1 MDARAPLPLP
11 LLGLLLLAS
20 GVANSLPP
28 ACNTLYKTSWVQ
40 YGGKRSLSCPTCR
53 PDSRCYWGAF
63 NNRCELQEDL
73 HYDSSAYWAT
83 INSNADAKRFYCC
96 SNQSTYL
103 PQQCFAVYMCAHRIS
118 VASDPVV
125 YVGYE
130 STITV
135 VLTGYPIPV
144 HYSGFCT
151 PESVT
156 LSVPVRAVPPDEANV
171 TFSYAITASST
182 SRATCS
188 MYYQSSIDH
197 CTDLLVSIGEQFTFT
212 DRVLFCSFVDI
223 NPAIYQA
230 SDDDPSTS
238 LSTIAVSHVHQ
249 TVESPSPHNTFTS
262 DHTVMWS
269 SSPHSQ
275 LSWETSLPLTS
286 VLVNGHAVTTMAG
299 LSSAVVL
306 AAILLLALIMVCIK
320 LEAYDICFPSKKNG
334 NRSIVQ
340 NRRARL
346 SEGSTPLSTPTD
358 EAEVLL
364 FGEADH
370 KPLHIDFSSRC
381 SIVHG
386 AYPVPLHSLDGLDLH
401 LNTVPPVLVMENGRT
416 PIYDHNLTWP

>member
-1 MDARAPLPLP
+1 M
-11 LLGLLLLAS
+11 
-20 GVANSLPP
+20 
-28 ACNTLYKTSWVQ
+28 
-40 YGGKRSLSCPTCR
+40 
-53 PDSRCYWGAF
+53 
-63 NNRCELQEDL
+63 EDL

-197 CTDLLVSIGEQFTFT
+197 CTDLLVSI
-212 DRVLFCSFVDI
+212 DI

-249 TVESPSPHNTFTS
+249 TVESPSPHVMTSSTAVLSLGNGLSLQNTFTS

-358 EAEVLL
+358 EAVS
-364 FGEADH
+364 GYQTTM
-370 KPLHIDFSSRC
+370 SSCR
-381 SIVHG
+381 
-386 AYPVPLHSLDGLDLH
+386 
-401 LNTVPPVLVMENGRT
+401 
-416 PIYDHNLTWP
+416 